1 MNFGDILN
9 KAWKTVWNNKVLW
22 IFGFFASLMAY
33 NSSGGGGNN
42 VTWRQDINMAPGN
55 MPHFLQNFGWRMNN
69 FVDQISTGT
78 WIALGVGMVLL
89 AIVFFLVSVFFGH
102 LGRAALIRGTV
113 MSEEGTRLTFGG
125 LFKEG
130 LRYFW
135 HLLALSLLLL
145 AGIIAAALVVVL
157 FSVFTLGIGAIL
169 FACLALPIII
179 GVSLMVMQTTIFI
192 VAEDE
197 KIFDAIAHAW
207 RFIFY
212 DHLGNY
218 LIMGVILFLL
228 GLIASFVIA
237 IPALI
242 AGIPAVIA
250 IVAGQNIFSALGV
263 ALTVIFLLIYIPFYI
278 AAQGLLTS
286 FTWSAWV
293 HFYREL
299 RGLEADAVELDKLLE
314 DGDALPAPGDMN

>member
-33 NSSGGGGNN
+33 NSSNN
-42 VTWRQDINMAPGN
+42 GDNITWHENVSMGPGD

-69 FVDQISTGT
+69 FVEQIGTGT
-78 WIALGVGMVLL
+78 WIALGVGMALL

-113 MSEEGTRLTFGG
+113 MSEEGTRLNFGG

-169 FACLALPIII
+169 FICLALPIII
-179 GVSLMVMQTTIFI
+179 AVSLMVVQTTIFI

-228 GLIASFVIA
+228 GLIAGLAIA
-237 IPALI
+237 VPVLI
-242 AGIPAVIA
+242 AGIPALFA
-250 IVAGQNIFSALGV
+250 LFAGQNIFTGLGV
-263 ALTVIFLLIYIPFYI
+263 ALTVVFLLIYIPFYI

-293 HFYREL
+293 HFYSEL
-299 RGLEADAVELDKLLE
+299 RGLEADAVEMDKLLE
-314 DGDALPAPGDMN
+314 DGEALPAPGDMH

>member
-1 MNFGDILN
+1 MNFGDILY
-9 KAWKTVWNNKVLW
+9 KAWKTVWNNKILW

-33 NSSGGGGNN
+33 NNRGNN
-42 VTWRQDINMAPGN
+42 ITWRQDISMGPGN

-69 FVDQISTGT
+69 FVEQIGTGT
-78 WIALGVGMVLL
+78 WVALGIGMALL
-89 AIVFFLVSVFFGH
+89 GLLFFLASVFFGH

-113 MSEEGTRLTFGG
+113 LSEDGTRLTFGG

-135 HLLALSLLLL
+135 HLLVLSLLLL
-145 AGIIAAALVVVL
+145 AGIIAAALVVLL
-157 FSVFTLGIGAIL
+157 FSLFTLGIGAIL

-179 GVSLMVMQTTIFI
+179 GVSLMMVQTTIFI

-212 DHLGNY
+212 EHLGNY

-228 GLIASFVIA
+228 GLIAGLAIA
-237 IPALI
+237 VPALSV
-242 AGIPAVIA
+242 GIPTLFAFA
-250 IVAGQNIFSALGV
+250 AGQNIFTGVGVTLG
-263 ALTVIFLLIYIPFYI
+263 VIFLLFYIPFYI

-293 HFYREL
+293 HFYRDL
-299 RGLEADAVELDKLLE
+299 RGLEAEAAKMDKLLE
-314 DGDALPAPGDMN
+314 DGEGLPAPGDMH

>member
-9 KAWKTVWNNKVLW
+9 KAWKTVWNNKILW
-22 IFGFFASLMAY
+22 IYGFFASLMAY
-33 NSSGGGGNN
+33 NSSRGNN
-42 VTWRQDINMAPGN
+42 FTWRENISMGPGS

-69 FVDQISTGT
+69 FVDQIGTGT
-78 WIALGVGMVLL
+78 WIALGIGMAFL
-89 AIVFFLVSVFFGH
+89 AVIFFLVSVFFGH

-113 MSEEGTRLTFGG
+113 LSEEGTRLTFGG

-169 FACLALPIII
+169 FACLVLPIII
-179 GVSLMVMQTTIFI
+179 AVSLMVVQTTIFI

-197 KIFDAIAHAW
+197 KIIDAIAHAW

-228 GLIASFVIA
+228 GLIAGLAIA

-242 AGIPAVIA
+242 AGIPALFA
-250 IVAGQNIFSALGV
+250 FVAGQNVFSTLGV
-263 ALTVIFLLIYIPFYI
+263 ALGVIFLLIYIPFYI

-293 HFYREL
+293 HFYRDL
-299 RGLEADAVELDKLLE
+299 RGLEADDVEMDKLLE
-314 DGDALPAPGDMN
+314 DGEALPAPGDMH

>member
-33 NSSGGGGNN
+33 NSSGGGDNI
-42 VTWRQDINMAPGN
+42 TWHENANMTPGN
-55 MPHFLQNFGWRMNN
+55 LPHFMQNFGWRMNA
-69 FVDQISTGT
+69 FFEQIGTGT
-78 WIALGVGMVLL
+78 WVALGIGMVLL
-89 AIVFFLVSVFFGH
+89 ALFFILVSLFFGH

-135 HLLALSLLLL
+135 NLLALSLLLL
-145 AGIIAAALVVVL
+145 AGIIAAVLVVVL

-179 GVSLMVMQTTIFI
+179 GVSLMMVQTTIFI

-212 DHLGNY
+212 EHLGNY

-228 GLIASFVIA
+228 GLIAGLIIIV
-237 IPALI
+237 PALI
-242 AGIPAVIA
+242 AGIPAIFA
-250 IVAGQNIFSALGV
+250 IVAGQNVFSALGV

-314 DGDALPAPGDMN
+314 DGDALPAPGDMH

>member
-33 NSSGGGGNN
+33 NSSRGNN
-42 VTWRQDINMAPGN
+42 FTWRENVNMAPGN
-55 MPHFLQNFGWRMNN
+55 MPHFMQNFGWRMNN
-69 FVDQISTGT
+69 FVEQVGTGT
-78 WIALGVGMVLL
+78 WIALGLGMALL
-89 AIVFFLVSVFFGH
+89 ALLFFLVSLFFGH

-113 MSEEGTRLTFGG
+113 LNEEGSHLTFGG

-145 AGIIAAALVVVL
+145 AGIIAGTLAVIL
-157 FSVFTLGIGAIL
+157 FSVLTLGIGAIL

-179 GVSLMVMQTTIFI
+179 AVGLMMVQTTIFI

-228 GLIASFVIA
+228 GLVAGFA
-237 IPALI
+237 IIVPALI
-242 AGIPAVIA
+242 AGIPALFA
-250 IVAGQNIFSALGV
+250 YMAGQNVFTGFGVALGV
-263 ALTVIFLLIYIPFYI
+263 ILLLFYIPFYI

-299 RGLEADAVELDKLLE
+299 RGLEADAAEMDKLLE
-314 DGDALPAPGDMN
+314 DGEALPAPGDMH